1 VLAYLVM
8 AVDYHIDSAR
18 RRVTLVISGSYAID
32 EVEGCYARLFADALF
47 RPGYDL
53 LIDGRTATGTPATM
67 DLRARARRASELK
80 GRFSGRIAL
89 VAAAPDIV
97 YALARMYA
105 VYAEEHGV
113 AAQVFTALAEAERW
127 LETLRAGDERR
138 TSTPPAAEPGA

>member
-1 VLAYLVM
+1 M
-8 AVDYHIDSAR
+8 AVEYRIDAVR

-47 RPGYDL
+47 CPGCDL

-67 DLRARARRASELK
+67 DLRARARRAGELK

-105 VYAEEHGV
+105 VFAEEHGV
-113 AAQVFTALAEAERW
+113 AARVFTVLAEAERW
-127 LETLRAGDERR
+127 LEA
-138 TSTPPAAEPGA
+138 PGAGARNADHRLAPGPEPSG

>member
-1 VLAYLVM
+1 M
-8 AVDYHIDSAR
+8 AADYRIEAAR

-32 EVEGCYARLFADALF
+32 EVEGCYARLFADPLF
-47 RPGYDL
+47 RPGFDL
-53 LIDGRTATGTPATM
+53 LIDGRGAHGTPATM
-67 DLRARARRASELK
+67 DLRARARRAGELK

-127 LETLRAGDERR
+127 LEALGPGDGPR
-138 TSTPPAAEPGA
+138 PPATA